1 MIIVAVIAQWTVAR
15 TTVFQR
21 SYCSNMLQI
30 CERMLEYSSPPS
42 ATRKREELASN
53 FSPFAEDHPALAGLV
68 RVRDYLRW
76 RRSVPRQIGKQWG
89 CIYEQGMKCV
99 SKTHDP

>member
-30 CERMLEYSSPPS
+30 CERMLEYMNHPS
-42 ATRKREELASN
+42 ATRKREEL
-53 FSPFAEDHPALAGLV
+53 
-68 RVRDYLRW
+68 
-76 RRSVPRQIGKQWG
+76 RRS
-89 CIYEQGMKCV
+89 
-99 SKTHDP
+99 